1 MNHES
6 LPRKAKNLAALDIE
20 KLKNLGIKG
29 IVLDLDNTIVSED
42 DLYLSPHA
50 ESWIVQA
57 KMNGI
62 KFFIL
67 SNGKRQYRVKYWS
80 ARLEIQAICPAQKPF
95 PFSFYRAL
103 KYLNLT
109 RKQVVIIGDSFHTD
123 VLGAWLYGCSWI
135 QVETLPHPPRW
146 WENLFGKW
154 VQVPYSNPEELWNF
168 NAIEYRFYS

>member
-1 MNHES
+1 MNNES

-62 KFFIL
+62 GFFIL
-67 SNGKRQYRVKYWS
+67 SNGKRRYRVKYWS
-80 ARLEIQAICPAQKPF
+80 ARLEIQAVCPARKPF
-95 PFSFYRAL
+95 PFSFYKAITYL
-103 KYLNLT
+103 KLKP
-109 RKQVVIIGDSFHTD
+109 KQVLVVGDSFHTD
-123 VLGAWLYGCSWI
+123 VLGAWLAGCSWI
-135 QVETLPHPPRW
+135 QVATLPHPPRW
-146 WENLFGKW
+146 WEKLLRTW
-154 VQVPYSNPEELWNF
+154 VQIPYHDYQELWGF
-168 NAIEYRFYS
+168 DAREYEFHS